1 MIKILG
7 RCLYF
12 SLPAI
17 VLHFGLLGA
26 AFCDTII
33 STIPT
38 SPTCCGE
45 SIGNPPNT
53 SLQEAIRFVP
63 DGSYVLDSVT
73 FDLVASFG
81 DGLLVAQIYSE
92 QGGLP
97 GTLLDSLTAT
107 APAPAAGG
115 LFTITATSPFV
126 LQSGVAYWLTGT
138 DTDPNSGAYWWYSD
152 QVGWR
157 AAIDLP
163 GHTAPG
169 FPTWGNANGG
179 GPAGPGTNQ
188 SEVLAFE
195 IDGTVVPEPPMVS
208 LIGLMG
214 VALVARRAKNRQR
227 WA

>member
-1 MIKILG
+1 MIKICGIWLHSA
-7 RCLYF
+7 L
-12 SLPAI
+12 LAI
-17 VLHFGLLGA
+17 VLHLALLGP
-26 AFCDTII
+26 AFSDTII

-38 SPTCCGE
+38 STTCCGE
-45 SIGNPPNT
+45 AIGNPPNA

-63 DGSYVLDSVT
+63 DGTYVLDSVA

-81 DGLLVAQIYSE
+81 DGLTVAQIYSE

-107 APAPAAGG
+107 APAPATGG

-152 QVGWR
+152 QSGWR

-163 GHTAPG
+163 GHTEPG
-169 FPTWGNANGG
+169 FATWGNAWGG
-179 GPAGPGTNQ
+179 GPAGPGTNE

-195 IDGTVVPEPPMVS
+195 IVGTVIPEPPS
-208 LIGLMG
+208 RERYGPS
-214 VALVARRAKNRQR
+214 
-227 WA
+227 